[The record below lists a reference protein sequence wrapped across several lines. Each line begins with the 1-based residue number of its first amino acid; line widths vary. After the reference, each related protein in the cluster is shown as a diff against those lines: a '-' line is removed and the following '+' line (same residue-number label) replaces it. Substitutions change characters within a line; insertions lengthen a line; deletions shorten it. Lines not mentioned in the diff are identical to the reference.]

1 MAHLCSARNRNSI
14 SSTARA
20 PRSDLL
26 GPHSRT
32 RGPATALG
40 TATAALGTP
49 AAAIGSPAIG
59 AVTDTNSNSVID
71 VGDVIVFNFSEV
83 VANKSTIE
91 TFLGGAQFGTSSSAT
106 AVWNDP
112 LKKLEVTLGTS
123 TSILDGD
130 TVQFSVV
137 EDLAGNQSVLQYTV
151 DI

>member
-1 MAHLCSARNRNSI
+1 DIVIDNI
-14 SSTARA
+14 
-20 PRSDLL
+20 PI
-26 GPHSRT
+26 
-32 RGPATALG
+32 
-40 TATAALGTP
+40 
-49 AAAIGSPAIG
+49 AAIGSPAIG

-71 VGDVIVFNFSEV
+71 VGDIIVFNFSEV

-106 AVWNDP
+106 AVWNDA

-123 TSILDGD
+123 TSITDGD